1 MSLVKPH
8 RTRGES
14 NASWYSRR
22 DSYRLELIESQ
33 IAELQNAIKKF
44 QVRKK

>member
-8 RTRGES
+8 RTKGES
-14 NASWYSRR
+14 NDAWFSRR

-33 IAELQNAIKKF
+33 IEQLQKALKESK
-44 QVRKK
+44 R